1 MIVGVDFDNTIVG
14 YDQLFH
20 RVAVEQG
27 LVPTGM
33 KPTKS
38 AVREQLRNTG
48 QEDAWTELQ
57 GYVYGARMAEA
68 EPIPGALEC
77 LEQLIRHDVEMYIIS
92 HKTRHPYRG
101 PQYDLHAGAWN
112 WLEDHGAFESSQVG
126 LRRSAVFFEETKE
139 AKLARIA
146 VQHCTHFID
155 DLPEILNAPDFPDAV
170 ERILFDPSEEYVAAS
185 LAWASAWSQ
194 IPAFL
199 DLKFRVHLA

>member
-14 YDQLFH
+14 YDRLFH
-20 RVAVEQG
+20 SVAVEQG
-27 LVPTGM
+27 LVPTATE
-33 KPTKS
+33 PTKS
-38 AVREQLRNTG
+38 AVRDQLRSTG

-77 LEQLIRHDVEMYIIS
+77 LAQLIRHDVEMYIIS

-112 WLEDHGAFESSQVG
+112 WLEDHGAFERSQVG

-139 AKLARIA
+139 AKLARIG

-155 DLPEILNAPDFPDAV
+155 DLPEILNAPDFPDEV
-170 ERILFDPSEEYVAAS
+170 QRILLDPGEQYADSS
-185 LAWASAWSQ
+185 LACASAWSQ

-199 DLKFRVHLA
+199 APTFRVHLA